1 MASFVYTV
9 TISRPPTEV
18 FPWLLEGDRVPQW
31 MSNLERYEPDG
42 AVGPGSRIHQRLQV
56 GGQTFDVTMEVTRY
70 APPREAAT
78 KFSTNGV
85 DIEATYALA
94 ADGAG
99 TRLTQS
105 LEAKARSLSA
115 RLIVPAV
122 QPRLERKLIGDLE
135 RLQQLLSDGSGA

>member
-1 MASFVYTV
+1 VASFTHTV
-9 TISRPPTEV
+9 NIPRPPEEV

-31 MSNLERYEPDG
+31 TSNLERYEPEG
-42 AVGPGSRIHQRLQV
+42 AVGPGSTIRQRLVV
-56 GGQTFDVTMEVTRY
+56 GGQTFDVTMEVIRY
-70 APPREAAT
+70 EPPREAQT
-78 KFSTNGV
+78 TFSTNGV

-94 ADGAG
+94 PDGAG

-105 LEAKARSLSA
+105 LESKARSLAA

-135 RLQQLLSDGSGA
+135 RLQALLSDGA